1 MPIFTVETEIKINSA
16 DDVAA
21 VRQIRSEVMNIDL
34 TGLDAEIL
42 SIEIISVNPE
52 VQ

>member
-1 MPIFTVETEIKINSA
+1 
-16 DDVAA
+16 
-21 VRQIRSEVMNIDL
+21 MNIDL